1 MRKLI
6 WVINVLF
13 VFMFCNCSNTPINNI
28 DESETTNM
36 VGNDADEHGCR
47 ASAGYVW
54 SNLRQECIRTFE
66 VGVPFIAYGTNTDS
80 TLAAYIVLNDDN
92 SKGEL
97 YMPNFKT
104 PFQLNKVENKKSVDG
119 ILIFENDSAKIDV
132 VISGSKCLIQVNKI
146 PVFVQQIDDD
156 ESLYS
161 KMNGIE

>member
-6 WVINVLF
+6 WALSTVF
-13 VFMFCNCSNTPINNI
+13 VFMFCNCSNTPIKNI

-66 VGVPFIAYGTNTDS
+66 VGASFIAYGTNTDS
-80 TLAAYIVLNDDN
+80 TMASYIVLNDDK

-97 YMPNFKT
+97 FMP
-104 PFQLNKVENKKSVDG
+104 
-119 ILIFENDSAKIDV
+119 ILKPLFN
-132 VISGSKCLIQVNKI
+132 
-146 PVFVQQIDDD
+146 
-156 ESLYS
+156 
-161 KMNGIE
+161 